1 MQDTI
6 DRYRLLLSEAAR
18 LYEKHEAGRREPF
31 NLFSVLRT
39 AHDEVN
45 LHSRFLHALLEYR
58 KAPDAPR
65 ENLKDFLHWIY
76 KDEKGGNKPDI
87 CPNSATVERERDDVD
102 ILIRD
107 PSSMHAV
114 VIENKIWAADQPEQ
128 LQRYDEQQKRDG
140 YDSYLLYLTLDG
152 HEPEEHSR
160 GNLNVKC
167 ISYRDDL
174 RDWLEC
180 CQERA
185 YDEPAL
191 RESIA
196 QYRHLIAKLT
206 GTDLSE
212 AYMKELVD
220 LCKEA
225 ENIGLVYELS
235 KALVPAKISLLEKLW
250 KEIECKLKA
259 EIPELPEK
267 EMQANDFISPDISHD
282 WMERFVLHRRKTR
295 AHGLYYKI
303 NNRAY
308 LGVEVGDESIYF
320 GVKYW
325 KEKGEHEFGKLKER
339 LKGFETTSEN
349 DWWPWL
355 CWEPTDRNPN
365 LRNPSRQDLELL
377 VSDEQRQQYVKNL
390 VSRVRKL
397 WEFMDEKGLIT
408 PVVR

>member
-1 MQDTI
+1 MLVKI
-6 DRYRLLLSEAAR
+6 DQYRILLLRAAV
-18 LYEKHEAGRREPF
+18 LYERHKAGREDPF
-31 NLFSVLRT
+31 NVFSVLRS
-39 AHDEVN
+39 ANDEVN
-45 LHSRFLHALLEYR
+45 LHSRFLHALLDHQ
-58 KAPDAPR
+58 KSHDAPR
-65 ENLKDFLHWIY
+65 ENLRSFLNSVYKNKDSV
-76 KDEKGGNKPDI
+76 PRI
-87 CPNSATVERERDDVD
+87 CPVNSKVEREKDNVD
-102 ILIRD
+102 ILIHDHR
-107 PSSMHAV
+107 SKQSV
-114 VIENKIWAADQPEQ
+114 VIENKIWAADQHKQ
-128 LQRYDEQQKRDG
+128 LQKYAFEQKKRG
-140 YDSYLLYLTLDG
+140 YKPYLLYLTPHG
-152 HEPEEHSR
+152 RAASEHSAGDLCYKR
-160 GNLNVKC
+160 
-167 ISYRDDL
+167 ISYKKHIRK
-174 RDWLEC
+174 WLIS
-180 CQERA
+180 CQKRA

-191 RESIA
+191 RESIV
-196 QYRHLIAKLT
+196 QYRRLIGKLT

-212 AYMKELVD
+212 TYMDELKK
-220 LCKEA
+220 LCMDA
-225 ENIGLVYELS
+225 NNIGMVHELS

-267 EMQANDFISPDISHD
+267 EMQGNDFISPDISHD